1 MTSPLPPSVLDPT
14 CGGRAFYFDKRD
26 PRVLFT
32 DIRKETLTVCDRTRG
47 VEDGTRTIHIE
58 PEREVDFRA
67 MPFEDGSFDLV
78 VFDPPHLVR
87 AGRRSWLAAK
97 YGKLGDDW
105 QLDLARGFD
114 ECFRVLRHRGTLIF
128 KWSEVQVPLELVLRL
143 AGQKPLFGNKS
154 PRRAGTHWIVFIK
167 CRKGGA
173 AC

>member
-1 MTSPLPPSVLDPT
+1 VSSPLPPPVLDPC

-32 DIRKETLTVCDRTRG
+32 DIRKESLTVRDRTRG
-47 VEDGTRTIHIE
+47 KADGTRMIHIE

-67 MPFEDGSFDLV
+67 MPFEDESFDLV

-97 YGKLGDDW
+97 YGRLSEDW

-128 KWSEVQVPLELVLRL
+128 KWCEVQVPLAQIIRL
-143 AGQKPLFGNKS
+143 ADQSPLFGNQNPKG
-154 PRRAGTHWIVFIK
+154 AGTHWVVFIK
-167 CRKGGA
+167 CRKGE
-173 AC
+173 CI